1 MDTVEVERLERIVRN
16 AIPSP
21 SLERVESEFGEIF
34 FAHGLNSQG
43 IPTGFW
49 AVHGTANGPI
59 EFTKDS
65 TTEGIRQELV
75 NQAADYAQ
83 TLLDKGLLQRG

>member
-1 MDTVEVERLERIVRN
+1 MDKIEAERLERIVRN
-16 AIPSP
+16 AIPNP
-21 SLERVESEFGEIF
+21 KLERVESEWGEIY
-34 FAHGLNSQG
+34 FAHGLNFQG

-59 EFTKDS
+59 EFTQES
-65 TTEGIRQELV
+65 STEGIRQELV
-75 NQAADYAQ
+75 NQAADYAK

>member
-1 MDTVEVERLERIVRN
+1 MEQVEVERLERIVRN
-16 AIPSP
+16 AIPAP
-21 SLERVESEFGEIF
+21 SFCRINSDVGEIF
-34 FAHGLNSQG
+34 FAYGKNAQG
-43 IPTGFW
+43 VMTGFW

-59 EFTKDS
+59 EFTEDS
-65 TTEGIRQELV
+65 STEGIQQELV